1 MAVARSLPDTDRR
14 GLLIRMLP
22 AGMYTG
28 RASALVERS
37 MLVYSRSWLIFVSG
51 VFEPLFYLL
60 AFQYGF
66 GRLVSEVVGPGG
78 QTMSYVGFV
87 APALLASSAMNGAV
101 FDSTFNVFFRFRYAK
116 LYDAMLATPLGP
128 FDIAVGEISWAVMRG
143 GIYAASFLG
152 VMAAMGLVHSAWAL
166 LLVPVALLLAC
177 AFAAVGMACATFIR
191 SPSQFDYIQLAVMP
205 LFLFS
210 TTFYPLSVY
219 PEPLRVVVRCFP
231 LYHGIELMRGLSVG
245 ALEVGMF
252 GHVAYLVVMA
262 AIGVYATS
270 RRLGRLLLR

>member
-1 MAVARSLPDTDRR
+1 
-14 GLLIRMLP
+14 
-22 AGMYTG
+22 MYTG

-37 MLVYSRSWLIFVSG
+37 MLVYSRAWLIFVSG

-78 QTMSYVGFV
+78 RAMSYIAFV

-101 FDSTFNVFFRFRYAK
+101 FDSTFNVFFKFRYAK
-116 LYDAMLATPLGP
+116 LYDAMLATPMGP
-128 FDIAVGEISWAVMRG
+128 FDIAVGEIGWAVMRG
-143 GIYAASFLG
+143 GIYAVAFLG
-152 VMAAMGLVHSAWAL
+152 VMAAMGLVQSVWVL
-166 LLVPVALLLAC
+166 LLVPVALLLAF

-191 SPSQFDYIQLAVMP
+191 SPSQFDFIQLAVMP

-219 PEPLRVVVRCFP
+219 PEPLRILVQCFP
-231 LYHGIELMRGLSVG
+231 LYHAVELMRSLSIGVVH
-245 ALEVGMF
+245 VGML
-252 GHVAYLVVMA
+252 GHVAYLLAMA
-262 AIGVYATS
+262 GIGVYASS
-270 RRLGRLLLR
+270 RRLGKLLLR

>member
-1 MAVARSLPDTDRR
+1 MAVARSLTDTDRR

-22 AGMYTG
+22 AGVYTG
-28 RASALVERS
+28 RASSLVERS

-51 VFEPLFYLL
+51 IFEPFFYLL

-78 QTMSYVGFV
+78 RTISYVAFV

-128 FDIAVGEISWAVMRG
+128 FDIAVGEISWSVIRG
-143 GIYAASFLG
+143 GTYAAAFLG

-166 LLVPVALLLAC
+166 LLVPVALLLAF

-219 PEPLRVVVRCFP
+219 PEPLQVVVRCFP

-245 ALEVGMF
+245 VLEVGML
-252 GHVAYLVVMA
+252 GHVAYLVAMA

-270 RRLGRLLLR
+270 RRLGKLLLR

>member
-1 MAVARSLPDTDRR
+1 VSVIEQTDRR
-14 GLLIRMLP
+14 GLLLRMLP

-37 MLVYSRSWLIFVSG
+37 MLVYSRAWLIFVSG

-66 GRLVSEVVGPGG
+66 GRLVSEVAGPGG
-78 QTMSYVGFV
+78 RTMSYIAFV

-101 FDSTFNVFFRFRYAK
+101 FDSTFNVFFKFRYAK
-116 LYDAMLATPLGP
+116 LYDAMLATPMGP
-128 FDIAVGEISWAVMRG
+128 FDIAVGEITWAVMRG
-143 GIYAASFLG
+143 GIYAVAFLG
-152 VMAAMGLVHSAWAL
+152 VMAAMGLVHSVWAL
-166 LLVPVALLLAC
+166 LLVPVALLLAF

-191 SPSQFDYIQLAVMP
+191 SPSQFDFIQLAVMP

-219 PEPLRVVVRCFP
+219 PEPLRILVQCFP
-231 LYHGIELMRGLSVG
+231 LYHGVELMRSLSIGVVD
-245 ALEVGMF
+245 VGML
-252 GHVAYLVVMA
+252 GHVAYLLAMA
-262 AIGVYATS
+262 GVGVYASS
-270 RRLGRLLLR
+270 RRLGKLLLR